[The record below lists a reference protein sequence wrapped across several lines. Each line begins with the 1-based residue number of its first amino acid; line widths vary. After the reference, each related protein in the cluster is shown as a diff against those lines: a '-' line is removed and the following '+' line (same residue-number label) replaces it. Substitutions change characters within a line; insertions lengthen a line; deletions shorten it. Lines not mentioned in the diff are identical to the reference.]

1 MAEIPVAQGSMLQ
14 VAENTGR
21 SDPPKGAENSIS
33 MRKNQAI
40 FIAVVLVLS
49 GRAPALEHHEK
60 GYQYL
65 SPVPEAEY
73 VSPQTRFVLV
83 RFETISPYDLINLS
97 TFIEVTGD
105 KSGFHPGQT
114 RIATDERTLI
124 FDVSSSFSKNETVT
138 VTLTPMTNR
147 QDREVVE
154 PFQYRFS
161 ISRSADSLSVRTAGD
176 ASVQILNYVPTQANA
191 ATSAGDAVFMA
202 AATGPMV
209 MQNGVSV
216 PSDFPHIDVTIN
228 EEPDPGYIFLNNR
241 GNGTPY
247 NIIFDNDGNPI
258 WYLRT
263 PDRRRDFKVQ
273 ANGWLTMLIR
283 GGYGGGL
290 GFIALDRHYDHVKT
304 FQATNGY
311 STDEHEL
318 VVLKDGGYLL
328 IGLRNETVDMRR
340 YVFGGKSDASVRE
353 TVIQEFTAADELIF
367 QWRAWDNLD
376 IRNNTLDSPTGQSI
390 RFPHMNAIDIDTDGH
405 ILLSSRHQS
414 EVTKIHRQTGAV
426 IWRLG
431 GANSDFTFVDDPLN
445 GFHNQHAIR
454 SAGEGR
460 YLIFDNGNGHRPAVS
475 RAVEYELD
483 TDNMAATLAWEFRDT
498 PDRFSHYMANAQR
511 LPNGNT
517 LINWAVRQSPKLTE
531 VRPDGTKAFE
541 MDWAL
546 EDECYRVWRHPWD
559 GYALKPYL
567 IAESHADN
575 VTLIFNQFG
584 DPNVTYYQV
593 YGGTSPQPT
602 EVLAISETTLLRLTD
617 LSDEP
622 ICYFRVT
629 SVDANG
635 VESDFSNEEQV
646 EVLSYRA
653 PRPGHNMV
661 ENGDFS
667 QGKDAW
673 TWELQ
678 GGSANWTIEDGVCHI
693 AITDG
698 GDQIYSVQLRQN
710 GMPLLQ
716 GRRYRFEFD
725 AWAASSRFIEAK
737 VGQDQGPWI
746 NYGRIGYTAIS
757 MRKTRHSYVFTMM
770 DPTDTNA
777 RVVINVGAS
786 ETDVYVDNVS
796 LFWTGG

>member
-1 MAEIPVAQGSMLQ
+1 
-14 VAENTGR
+14 
-21 SDPPKGAENSIS
+21 

-49 GRAPALEHHEK
+49 GHAPAFEYHEI

-65 SPVPEAEY
+65 SPIPEAEY

-83 RFETISPYDLINLS
+83 RFETISPYNLINLS

-105 KSGFHPGQT
+105 KSGYHPGQT
-114 RIATDERTLI
+114 RIAADEKTVI
-124 FDVSSSFSKNETVT
+124 FDVSSSFSKNEIVT
-138 VTLTPMTNR
+138 VTLTPITNR
-147 QDREVVE
+147 RVRKVVE
-154 PFQYRFS
+154 PFQYRFY
-161 ISRSADSLSVRTAGD
+161 ISRPADSLSAQTAPD
-176 ASVQILNYVPTQANA
+176 ASVQILSYVSSQANA
-191 ATSAGDAVFMA
+191 ATFTEDAASTAV
-202 AATGPMV
+202 ATGPMV

-216 PSDFPHIDVTIN
+216 PSDFPHIVVTIN
-228 EEPDPGYIFLNNR
+228 EDPNPGYIFLNNR
-241 GNGTPY
+241 GIGTPY
-247 NIIFDNDGNPI
+247 NIIFDNNGNPI

-263 PDRRRDFKVQ
+263 SDRRRDFKVQ

-290 GFIALDRHYDHVKT
+290 GFIALDRHYNHVKT
-304 FQATNGY
+304 FRTTNGY

-318 VVLKDGGYLL
+318 VVLKNGGYLL

-340 YVFGGKSDASVRE
+340 YVPGGKSNADVRE
-353 TVIQEFTAADELIF
+353 TVIQEFTAGDELIF

-376 IRNNTLDSPTGQSI
+376 IRNNTLDTPTGQSI
-390 RFPHMNAIDIDTDGH
+390 RFPHMNAIDIDIDGH
-405 ILLSSRHQS
+405 ILLSSRHQD

-431 GANSDFTFVDDPLN
+431 GANSNFTFVSDPLH

-454 SAGEGR
+454 SVGEGR
-460 YLIFDNGNGHRPAVS
+460 YLLFDNGNGHHPAVS

-483 TDNMAATLAWEFRDT
+483 VNDMTATLAWEFRDT

-517 LINWAVRQSPKLTE
+517 LIGWAVRQSPKLTE
-531 VRPDGTKAFE
+531 VHPDGTKVFE
-541 MDWAL
+541 MDWVI
-546 EDECYRVWRHPWD
+546 EDECYRVWRHSWD

-567 IAESHADN
+567 IAESYPNN

-584 DPNVTYYQV
+584 DPNVAYYQV

-602 EVLAISETTLLRLTD
+602 EVLATSETTLLRLTD
-617 LSDEP
+617 LNGESVY
-622 ICYFRVT
+622 YFRVT

-635 VESDFSNEEQV
+635 VESDFSNEEHV
-646 EVLSYRA
+646 EVLTYRA
-653 PRPGHNMV
+653 PRPGYNTV

-678 GGSANWTIEDGVCHI
+678 GGAANWTIEDGVCHI

-698 GDQIYSVQLRQN
+698 GGQIYSVQLRQN

-716 GRRYRFEFD
+716 GRQYRFEFD
-725 AWAASSRFIEAK
+725 AWATSPRIIEAK
-737 VGQDQGPWI
+737 VGQDKGPWT
-746 NYGRIGYTAIS
+746 NYSRIGYTALAT
-757 MRKTRHSYVFTMM
+757 RKNRYSYTFTMM
-770 DPTDTNA
+770 ERTDTNA
-777 RVVINVGAS
+777 RVVINVGTS
-786 ETDVYVDNVS
+786 KTDVHIDNVS
-796 LFWTGG
+796 LIWTGH

>member
-1 MAEIPVAQGSMLQ
+1 
-14 VAENTGR
+14 
-21 SDPPKGAENSIS
+21 

-40 FIAVVLVLS
+40 FIAAVLVLS
-49 GRAPALEHHEK
+49 GNALAFEYHEK

-65 SPVPEAEY
+65 SPIPEAEY
-73 VSPQTRFVLV
+73 VSPQTKFVLV
-83 RFETISPYDLINLS
+83 RFETISPYNIINLS
-97 TFIEVTGD
+97 TFIQVTGD
-105 KSGFHPGQT
+105 ESGFHPGQT
-114 RIATDERTLI
+114 KIATDEKTVI
-124 FDVSSSFSKNETVT
+124 FEVSSSFSKNETVT

-147 QDREVVE
+147 RDREVTE
-154 PFQYRFS
+154 PFQYHFY
-161 ISRSADSLSVRTAGD
+161 ISRPADSLSAQTAPD
-176 ASVQILNYVPTQANA
+176 ASVQILSFVSSQANA
-191 ATSAGDAVFMA
+191 AAFTEDATPTAV
-202 AATGPMV
+202 ATGPMPMV

-216 PSDFPHIDVTIN
+216 PSDFPHIVVTIN

-241 GNGTPY
+241 GRGTPY
-247 NIIFDNDGNPI
+247 NIIFDNNGDPI

-263 PDRRRDFKVQ
+263 SDRRRDFKVQ

-290 GFIALDRHYDHVKT
+290 GFIALDRHYNHVKT
-304 FQATNGY
+304 FRTKNGY

-318 VVLKDGGYLL
+318 VVLEDGGYLL

-340 YVFGGKSDASVRE
+340 YVPGGKSNANVRE

-376 IRNNTLDSPTGQSI
+376 IRNNTIDTPTGQSI
-390 RFPHMNAIDIDTDGH
+390 RFPHMNALDIDIDGH

-431 GANSDFTFVDDPLN
+431 GANSDFIFVGDPLD
-445 GFHNQHAIR
+445 GFRNQHAIR
-454 SAGEGR
+454 STGEGR
-460 YLIFDNGNGHRPAVS
+460 YLLFDNGNGHRPSVS
-475 RAVEYELD
+475 RAAEYELD
-483 TDNMAATLAWEFRDT
+483 ANDMTATLAWEFRDT

-517 LINWAVRQSPKLTE
+517 LVNWAVYQSPKLTE
-531 VRPDGTKAFE
+531 LRPDGTKAFE
-541 MDWAL
+541 MDWVM

-567 IAESHADN
+567 IAESYPGNA
-575 VTLIFNQFG
+575 TLIFNQFG
-584 DPNVTYYQV
+584 DPNVAYYQV

-602 EVLAISETTLLRLTD
+602 EVLATSETTLLHLKV

-622 ICYFRVT
+622 FYYFRVT
-629 SVDANG
+629 SVDPNG

-646 EVLSYRA
+646 RVLSYRA
-653 PRPGHNMV
+653 GQNMV

-678 GGSANWTIEDGVCHI
+678 GGSANWTIENGECHI
-693 AITDG
+693 AINDG
-698 GDQIYSVQLRQN
+698 GGQIYSVQLRQN

-716 GRRYRFEFD
+716 GRQYRFEFE
-725 AWAASSRFIEAK
+725 ARAAAEPRIIEAK
-737 VGQDQGPWI
+737 IGQDQGPWT
-746 NYGRIGYTAIS
+746 NYSRIGYTALM
-757 MRKTRHSYVFTMM
+757 MRRRRYFYTFTMT
-770 DPTDTNA
+770 DRTDTNA
-777 RVVINVGAS
+777 RVVINVGTS
-786 ETDVYVDNVS
+786 NTDVYIDNVS
-796 LFWTGG
+796 LIWTGH